1 MAQQQLSTIKFVYFV
16 RKKQA
21 VTAQV
26 VPLCLHYASLQD
38 GTPMEDGTQ
47 ESDGRMQIVVHS
59 ATKSPPWTHPSI
71 PTTRRKTKGQQRQF
85 VSYASI
91 MEMVGI
97 H

>member
-16 RKKQA
+16 KKKQA

-47 ESDGRMQIVVHS
+47 SQMAECKLWFI
-59 ATKSPPWTHPSI
+59 
-71 PTTRRKTKGQQRQF
+71 QQRNRLHGHILPSQQPGERPKG
-85 VSYASI
+85 SKDSL
-91 MEMVGI
+91 
-97 H
+97 